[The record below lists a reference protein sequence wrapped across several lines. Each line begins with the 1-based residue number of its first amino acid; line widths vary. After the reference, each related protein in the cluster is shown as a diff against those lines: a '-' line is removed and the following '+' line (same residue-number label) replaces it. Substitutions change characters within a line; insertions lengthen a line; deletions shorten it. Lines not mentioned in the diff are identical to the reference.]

1 MKVIIISW
9 LLLFLLWNSELYS
22 QQEIEIN
29 DNIDLRG
36 KIEKVDIIQ
45 KENCIDIQLRYIG
58 DCADRLDIYIDGTY
72 QKSEYMDGGSRLDQ
86 PFDFTITAMKGC
98 EEVLVYVHFIDC
110 QEPEPVA
117 SDTVY
122 VPTPVETNPCK
133 PCLDDCDTSGIYA
146 FYDQF
151 HHGWFKETTLPLNEV
166 RSGFGWKN
174 HWIKS
179 VFVLTTD
186 MKVGILDYKW
196 IEDFDVNQY
205 YYGAFYSGL
214 SVNSGFDFGLFKV
227 NGVLDIS
234 LSYDYENS
242 EIDYTYFRYRALID
256 VWKLFI
262 SGEQERYD
270 LVQLYRIRSSSGYYN
285 RAKLRIGYQDNLS
298 SQFSFALGYQASI
311 SKYDDELYS
320 RKHKPKWIGGFVSF
334 NFCSFPFDLS
344 ADISYESGDEIEFY
358 KIDQILVDPPIDIFD
373 VSLTVKYFLF

>member
-1 MKVIIISW
+1 MKVILCY
-9 LLLFLLWNSELYS
+9 LLLFLLWNDKVFS
-22 QQEIEIN
+22 QQEIVIN

-36 KIEKVDIIQ
+36 KIEKVDIVDRG
-45 KENCIDIQLRYIG
+45 NGCIDIQLRYIG
-58 DCADRLDIYIDGTY
+58 DCADRLDLYIDNVFY
-72 QKSEYMDGGSRLDQ
+72 KSEYIPGGSKINESYT
-86 PFDFTITAMKGC
+86 FSITALKGC
-98 EEVLVYVHFIDC
+98 EEIEVFVHFIDC
-110 QEPEPVA
+110 KEPEPIVQ
-117 SDTVY
+117 DTVY
-122 VPTPVETNPCK
+122 IPTPVETNPCE
-133 PCLDDCDTSGIYA
+133 PCLADCDTSGIYA

-151 HHGWFKETTLPLNEV
+151 HNGWFKATTLPLNEV
-166 RSGFGWKN
+166 RSGFGWNKT
-174 HWIKS
+174 WIKS
-179 VFVLTTD
+179 VFVLSTD
-186 MKVGILDYKW
+186 IQVGILDYKW

-214 SVNSGFDFGLFKV
+214 VVNSGFDFGLFKV
-227 NGVLDIS
+227 NGGLDIS

-242 EIDYTYFRYRALID
+242 EIDYTYYRYRALID
-256 VWKLFI
+256 IWKLFI
-262 SGEQERYD
+262 SGEQEKYD

-298 SQFSFALGYQASI
+298 SQFSFAFGYQTSI

-344 ADISYESGDEIEFY
+344 TDISYESGDEIEFY